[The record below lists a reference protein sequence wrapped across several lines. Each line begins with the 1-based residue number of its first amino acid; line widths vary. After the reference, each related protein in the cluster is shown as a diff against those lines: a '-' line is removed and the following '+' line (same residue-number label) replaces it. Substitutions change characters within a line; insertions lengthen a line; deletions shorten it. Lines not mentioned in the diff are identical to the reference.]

1 MVLTGFS
8 GGSAVIFQSSLLIW
22 AENLVKKQRA
32 MKHSLIKCAKKIIKK
47 DGMISLFR
55 GAFPLMLYNSLARFG
70 DVSSN
75 FLVIN
80 FFNNHED
87 FKNTPI
93 FIQSGFSWIFA
104 AGNRVLLT
112 PL

>member
-1 MVLTGFS
+1 
-8 GGSAVIFQSSLLIW
+8 
-22 AENLVKKQRA
+22 
-32 MKHSLIKCAKKIIKK
+32 
-47 DGMISLFR
+47 
-55 GAFPLMLYNSLARFG
+55 MLYNSLARFG

-104 AGNRVLLT
+104 AGYRVLLT